1 MLQSNN
7 CRITE
12 VHVKINNTESLENLL
27 EAFRGVLFTMG
38 YHPDLIDSHVSLLG
52 EFTGENEDFGYD
64 NGNN

>member
-1 MLQSNN
+1 MKITIEQEEPKMPQSNN

-38 YHPDLIDSHVSLLG
+38 YHPDLIDSHVSLSSW
-52 EFTGENEDFGYD
+52 TPTK
-64 NGNN
+64 